1 VEGIGR
7 EVGSVG
13 GQHALT
19 SEVSTT
25 PEVHVHQTLVSDS
38 ISAPQRALPI
48 FECTLSDGAVDAA
61 CVRVSGELDI
71 ATAPQLD
78 QMLREAE
85 HHARLIV
92 LDLRELGFTD
102 CSGVRVIVDA
112 SIRARQGGRR
122 LVLLRGGR
130 HVNRVFTL
138 TRASEVVEIVD
149 AAPGAPAIEA
159 LPRLD
164 QAVLAS

>member
-1 VEGIGR
+1 V
-7 EVGSVG
+7 
-13 GQHALT
+13 
-19 SEVSTT
+19 
-25 PEVHVHQTLVSDS
+25 PQTQLSDS
-38 ISAPQRALPI
+38 LAAPQVAQPV
-48 FECTLSDGAVDAA
+48 FDCTLHDGAVDAA
-61 CVRVSGELDI
+61 CVHVAGELDM
-71 ATAPQLD
+71 ASAPRLD

-138 TRASEVVEIVD
+138 TGASEVVEIVD